1 MSVETEAPALV
12 LDGQTIRL
20 AEKPQLVEV
29 APGRFELRCR
39 ALPQPELITIR
50 VGPTSTAI
58 ERGEEGAA
66 RAARR
71 WTVEEAARVDEAIRT
86 VARDAHLLGSRTAD
100 LSGSEFT
107 TADVWAELGPDFPIT
122 KGIAS
127 KMTAAARAGIIRNTG
142 RVIFNDHPRHAHAH
156 GQRLAVWQ
164 ATDTHRST
172 R

>member
-1 MSVETEAPALV
+1 MTDELPVLM
-12 LDGQTIRL
+12 LDGQTIAL
-20 AEKPQLVEV
+20 AEKPRLVEV
-29 APGRFELRCR
+29 SPGRFQLQCR
-39 ALPQPELITIR
+39 AAPQPELITIR

-58 ERGEEGAA
+58 ERGEQGTA

-71 WTVEEAARVDEAIRT
+71 WTLAEAARVEQAIAD
-86 VARDAHLLGSRTAD
+86 VARRTD
-100 LSGSEFT
+100 GDDFT

-142 RVIFNDHPRHAHAH
+142 RVTFNDHPRHSHAH